1 MHDDAAAHTLSCQH
15 TTRAH
20 LLYLHMAMAA
30 VAAQVIDESTMNACC
45 LPGGKM
51 IVYRGILEQIESDDT
66 LAFLMGHEMAHA
78 ICRHSVSEPPG
89 AISGCP
95 GLGRSGCPG
104 LGAAARASQA
114 LAMRR
119 DE

>member
-95 GLGRSGCPG
+95 GLG
-104 LGAAARASQA
+104 AAARASQA

>member
-1 MHDDAAAHTLSCQH
+1 MLLPTHCHVSIP
-15 TTRAH
+15 RA
-20 LLYLHMAMAA
+20 LTYLYLHMAMAA

-114 LAMRR
+114 LTMRR

>member
-1 MHDDAAAHTLSCQH
+1 
-15 TTRAH
+15 
-20 LLYLHMAMAA
+20 MAMAA

-95 GLGRSGCPG
+95 GLG
-104 LGAAARASQA
+104 AAARASQA